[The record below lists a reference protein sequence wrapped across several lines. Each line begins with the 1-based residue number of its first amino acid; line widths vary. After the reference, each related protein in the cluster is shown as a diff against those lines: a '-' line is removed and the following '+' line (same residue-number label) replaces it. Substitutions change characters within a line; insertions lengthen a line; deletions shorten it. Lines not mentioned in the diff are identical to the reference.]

1 MIQSENE
8 NMNRNNENKKTNSF
22 IVICEPL
29 IRLAVSSYTIEFM
42 GKKKNTSP
50 SLRPSSP
57 GPLCEI
63 EFKCPAGE
71 HCQGSHCHG
80 NLGNV
85 YQCLGDIQR
94 AREYHKQHLE
104 YCQGNRWQGRT
115 RMCRCQS
122 RQCLWLARKFSTSNK
137 WPQEMPE
144 LCQRCQGQ
152 DFGRDCLW

>member
-8 NMNRNNENKKTNSF
+8 NMNRNNENKKMNSF

-29 IRLAVSSYTIEFM
+29 IRLAVSSYAIEFM
-42 GKKKNTSP
+42 GKKKKP

-94 AREYHKQHLE
+94 AREYHKQHLSIAKE
-104 YCQGNRWQGRT
+104 VGDRAAEGRVCGNLGT
-115 RMCRCQS
+115 AYH
-122 RQCLWLARKFSTSNK
+122 CLCDFNPKIIPFRKSCSAALRNSVLSFT
-137 WPQEMPE
+137 
-144 LCQRCQGQ
+144 LDG
-152 DFGRDCLW
+152 